1 MGCLE
6 VEEEGIVFI
15 SSNGTYTLPGDEI
28 NAFAAPLLRSYSGR
42 WEGTRGILHHSLEYR
57 IGHSRLVCGWGGGHE
72 PYGLYLRLICSFAL
86 R

>member
-6 VEEEGIVFI
+6 VEEEGIVFLLFKWHLHAT
-15 SSNGTYTLPGDEI
+15 GGRDEI

-57 IGHSRLVCGWGGGHE
+57 IGHSRLVCGWGGG
-72 PYGLYLRLICSFAL
+72 A
-86 R
+86 